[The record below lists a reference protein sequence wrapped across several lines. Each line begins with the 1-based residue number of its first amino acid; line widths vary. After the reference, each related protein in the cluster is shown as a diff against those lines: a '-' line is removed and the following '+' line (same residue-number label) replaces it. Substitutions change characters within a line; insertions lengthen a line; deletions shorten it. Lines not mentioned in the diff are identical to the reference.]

1 MSDAIE
7 KAKEN
12 AAKAALSLVE
22 DGQVLGVGSGSTVR
36 KFIELLGEYV
46 SQNGISIHAVP
57 SSLYSEIL
65 LRKFGIPTYTLWE
78 HPKIDLTIDGA
89 DEVDGNLN
97 LIKGGGGSHTR
108 EKIVAYAAKRFVVI
122 VDFRKV
128 VEKLGSRS
136 PVPVEVIP
144 FSTNLVIEKLR
155 DLGADPRLRIAEK
168 KFGPVVT
175 DNGNFIV
182 DAKFQSIE
190 DPYDID
196 LRMKKI
202 PGVVETG
209 LFVNMADTVFIGYED
224 RVEELR
230 KK

>member
-1 MSDAIE
+1 MSDVIQ

-12 AAKAALSLVE
+12 ASKAALSLVE
-22 DGQVLGVGSGSTVR
+22 DGQVIGVGSGSTVR

-46 SQNGISIHAVP
+46 TQNGISIHAVP

-65 LRKFGIPTYTLWE
+65 LRKFSIPTYTLWE
-78 HPKIDLTIDGA
+78 YPEIDLTIDGA

-108 EKIVAYAAKRFVVI
+108 EKIVAYAAKKFIVI

-128 VEKLGSRS
+128 VDKLGSRS

-155 DLGADPRLRIAEK
+155 ELGADPKLRMAEK

-182 DAKFQSIE
+182 DAKFQYIE
-190 DPYDID
+190 DPHGIDIK
-196 LRMKKI
+196 MKEI

-209 LFVNMADTVFIGYED
+209 LFVNMADTIFVGYED
-224 RVEELR
+224 RVEEMR
-230 KK
+230 KR

>member
-1 MSDAIE
+1 MSDAIQ

-12 AAKAALSLVE
+12 ASKAALSLVE
-22 DGQVLGVGSGSTVR
+22 DGQVIGVGSGSTVR
-36 KFIELLGEYV
+36 KFIELLGEYMA
-46 SQNGISIHAVP
+46 QNDISIHAVP

-78 HPKIDLTIDGA
+78 YPEIDLTIDGA

-108 EKIVAYAAKRFVVI
+108 EKIVAYAAKKFIVI

-128 VEKLGSRS
+128 VDKLGSRS

-144 FSTNLVIEKLR
+144 FSTNLVIEKLKG
-155 DLGADPRLRIAEK
+155 LGADPKLRIAEK

-182 DAKFQSIE
+182 DAKFQYIE
-190 DPYDID
+190 DPHGIDIK
-196 LRMKKI
+196 MKEI
-202 PGVVETG
+202 PGIVETG
-209 LFVNMADTVFIGYED
+209 LFVNMADTVFVGYED
-224 RVEELR
+224 RVEEMR
-230 KK
+230 RR